1 MKQLSFFLILCWCTF
16 STAYSQ
22 TAEVSA
28 LLKALENQPQ
38 DSLRVDLLLQLG
50 EQLLL
55 TQAGDA
61 QNYAEDALKLAEELN
76 HRDGIGKAQ
85 LLEGKA
91 HLRQDQLAR
100 AENHLERA
108 LPWAEQHGDVASRI
122 DLYRHLSEVYQK
134 RNKSRQMQIYRQKH
148 IALQEQLANHANQ
161 EKIATLED
169 QFSAQKDSVSLARL
183 RAIQAQS
190 VADSAL
196 GVISQQEAVMLR
208 QSLDLAN
215 LEREAAQI
223 EQEKLETQLALER
236 EQQRLAKQRQQLYA
250 IIAGVVI
257 LLLLIAGGWLI
268 YQNKQARKMAQR
280 ERLEAERLRLLTAGI
295 AHEIKN
301 PLNFVNNFAEGSS
314 EISEELEEALEE
326 SKNELTAAQFSLLK
340 ELAEEL
346 KQNSIDIKKNGL
358 RVNEIVRSMI
368 EYADGSKG
376 KRQPTKLNELLEET
390 VQRAYHGYRA
400 QHPDFNL
407 RIEENYDTSLKS
419 VEMVSQDIGRVFL
432 NLFNNA
438 CDALQQKQRETPNF
452 SPVLRV
458 TTAAQ
463 NGQAVV
469 RIRDNGTGIPPE
481 VRDKIFTP
489 FFTTKP
495 TGTGNTGLGLSI
507 SYEIVV
513 KDHDGKLDVQSEPGK
528 FTEFIIALPF
538 KTVHR

>member
-1 MKQLSFFLILCWCTF
+1 MKQLSFFLFLSMCTF
-16 STAYSQ
+16 SASFSQ
-22 TAEVSA
+22 TADISS
-28 LLKALENQPQ
+28 LKKALENQPQ
-38 DSLRVDLLLQLG
+38 DTQRVDLLLQLG
-50 EQLLL
+50 EQLLP
-55 TQAGDA
+55 TKANEA
-61 QNYAEDALKLAEELN
+61 QEYAEEALKLAEELEY
-76 HRDGIGKAQ
+76 RDGIGRAQ

-108 LPWAEQHGDVASRI
+108 LPWAEQYGDITTQA

-134 RNKSRQMQIYRQKH
+134 RNKSRQMQIYRQKY
-148 IALQEQLANHANQ
+148 ITIQEQQANQANQ
-161 EKIATLED
+161 EKIATLAD

-196 GVISQQEAVMLR
+196 GVISQQEAVLLR
-208 QSLDLAN
+208 QNLDLAN

-223 EQEKLETQLALER
+223 EQEKLQTQLALER
-236 EQQRLAKQRQQLYA
+236 EQQRLAKQRQQLFIVITSA
-250 IIAGVVI
+250 II
-257 LLLLIAGGWLI
+257 LLLLVAGGWLI

-326 SKNELTAAQFSLLK
+326 NEKKLDAEQYSLLK
-340 ELAEEL
+340 ELTEEL

-376 KRQPTKLNELLEET
+376 KRQPTALNDLLQET
-390 VQRAYHGYRA
+390 VQRAYRGYRA
-400 QHPDFNL
+400 RHPDFNL
-407 RIEENYDTSLKS
+407 KIEENYDSSLKP
-419 VEMVSQDIGRVFL
+419 VAIVPQDIGRVFL

-438 CDALQQKQRETPNF
+438 CDALQQKQREEPEFNPKIQVSTM
-452 SPVLRV
+452 
-458 TTAAQ
+458 AQ

-507 SYEIVV
+507 SYEIIV

-528 FTEFIIALPF
+528 FTEFTIALPA
-538 KTVHR
+538 KPIHR